1 MSFKGVELE
10 IRVTW
15 ADGEKHPVRV
25 RYTDWVELEIRVPCA
40 NGEEHPVR
48 VRYTDWDAISCE
60 VIYNPCQEKAH
71 DSPDSPPPCI
81 KMLQDKQVY
90 IELSRYSSK
99 FTVKSIYGV
108 LWENPTHRLALLRGF
123 LEEKAPAAAQML
135 LKALEDPDPTIAF
148 TAAEF
153 LGNFPDDPTI
163 SEALVEKIIS
173 ILRSLYEFKHGKPR
187 GEIGYITSSDPRRPV
202 PKRPDPA
209 WEESSLRVTFEA
221 AASALV
227 YVGIPDRFLQ
237 AKLRAAIHQLIAP
250 YGEVYFRARYKEYN
264 LNASIDPED
273 IDALIMMER
282 VLSVLRSVLSVVGS
296 LGDVPVFAAAGMPM
310 EEEARL
316 GNLAKHWHKLSE
328 EQRLQ
333 AMEAMRAFKI
343 FWWRW
348 HLLNQP

>member
-1 MSFKGVELE
+1 MGFQG
-10 IRVTW
+10 
-15 ADGEKHPVRV
+15 
-25 RYTDWVELEIRVPCA
+25 VELEIRVPCA

-81 KMLQDKQVY
+81 KMLQDKRIYVEHPEDRWTQ
-90 IELSRYSSK
+90 I
-99 FTVKSIYGV
+99 KSIYGV
-108 LWENPTHRLALLRGF
+108 LWEKPTHRLALLRG
-123 LEEKAPAAAQML
+123 LSEEKDPVAVQML
-135 LKALEDPDPTIAF
+135 LKALEDPDPTVAF
-148 TAAEF
+148 TAAEL

-173 ILRSLYEFKHGKPR
+173 ILRTLYKFLREGKWFGGR
-187 GEIGYITSSDPRRPV
+187 SVDID
-202 PKRPDPA
+202 KRHDPA

-227 YVGIPDRFLQ
+227 YVGVPDRFLQ
-237 AKLRAAIHQLIAP
+237 AKLRAAIHELIGLYAEFYFYARCRE
-250 YGEVYFRARYKEYN
+250 YGVRSLFVRDVD
-264 LNASIDPED
+264 S
-273 IDALIMMER
+273 LIIMER

-296 LGDVPVFAAAGMPM
+296 LGDVPVFAAAGMPI
-310 EEEARL
+310 EEEDRL

-328 EQRLQ
+328 EQKRK
-333 AMEAMRAFKI
+333 AMQAMRAFKI

-348 HLLNQP
+348 HLLNTTLRIE

>member
-1 MSFKGVELE
+1 MSFQGVELE
-10 IRVTW
+10 IRVLC
-15 ADGEKHPVRV
+15 ANGKEHPVRV
-25 RYTDWVELEIRVPCA
+25 RYTDWVELEIRVPCT

-60 VIYNPCQEKAH
+60 VVYNPCQEKAH

-81 KMLQDKQVY
+81 KMLQDKRV
-90 IELSRYSSK
+90 SK
-99 FTVKSIYGV
+99 YYNEKSIYQRI
-108 LWENPTHRLALLRGF
+108 WEKPTHRLALLRGF
-123 LEEKAPAAAQML
+123 LEEKAPAAVQML
-135 LKALEDPDPTIAF
+135 LKALEDPDPTVAF

-153 LGNFPDDPTI
+153 LGNFPNDPAI

-173 ILRSLYEFKHGKPR
+173 ILQSLYQFEQKKPR
-187 GEIGYITSSDPRRPV
+187 VEGGYSSPPSRPV
-202 PKRPDPA
+202 PKRHYPA

-237 AKLRAAIHQLIAP
+237 AKLRAAIHELIAP

-264 LNASIDPED
+264 LNASIDSKD
-273 IDALIMMER
+273 IDSLIMMER
-282 VLSVLRSVLSVVGS
+282 VLLVLRSVLSVVGS

-310 EEEARL
+310 EEEDRL
-316 GNLAKHWHKLSE
+316 GNLAKHWHKLSK

-333 AMEAMRAFKI
+333 AMQAMRAFKI

-348 HLLNQP
+348 HRLNTTLRLK

>member
-10 IRVTW
+10 IRVFC
-15 ADGEKHPVRV
+15 ADGKQHPVRV

-60 VIYNPCQEKAH
+60 VVYNPCQEKAH

-81 KMLQDKQVY
+81 KMLQDKRVY
-90 IELSRYSSK
+90 VEHPRNRDIRI
-99 FTVKSIYGV
+99 KSIYGV

-135 LKALEDPDPTIAF
+135 LKALEDPDPTVAF
-148 TAAEF
+148 TAAEL
-153 LGNFPDDPTI
+153 LGNFPGDPTI

-173 ILRSLYEFKHGKPR
+173 ILRTLYEFLRSGKWF
-187 GEIGYITSSDPRRPV
+187 GGGSVSEHRR
-202 PKRPDPA
+202 RNPA

-221 AASALV
+221 AASALI

-237 AKLRAAIHQLIAP
+237 AKLRAAIHELIGP
-250 YGEVYFRARYKEYN
+250 YAEVYFDARRTEYRGGS
-264 LNASIDPED
+264 LFVRDVDS
-273 IDALIMMER
+273 LIIMER

-310 EEEARL
+310 EEEDRL
-316 GNLAKHWHKLSE
+316 RNLAKQWHKLSK
-328 EQRLQ
+328 EQRRQ
-333 AMEAMRAFKI
+333 AMQAMRAFKI

-348 HLLNQP
+348 HLLNTTLRGE

>member
-10 IRVTW
+10 IRV
-15 ADGEKHPVRV
+15 
-25 RYTDWVELEIRVPCA
+25 PC
-40 NGEEHPVR
+40 GYDEEHPVR

-60 VIYNPCQEKAH
+60 VVYNPCQEKAH
-71 DSPDSPPPCI
+71 DSPDNPPRCLET
-81 KMLQDKQVY
+81 LQEEWFYK
-90 IELSRYSSK
+90 
-99 FTVKSIYGV
+99 G
-108 LWENPTHRLALLRGF
+108 LWKEPTHRLALLRGF
-123 LEEKAPAAAQML
+123 LEEKTPAVAQML
-135 LKALEDPDPTIAF
+135 LKALEDPDPTVAF

-173 ILRSLYEFKHGKPR
+173 ILRTLYKFLRNREWFGR
-187 GEIGYITSSDPRRPV
+187 SVSSD
-202 PKRPDPA
+202 KRHDPA

-237 AKLRAAIHQLIAP
+237 AKLRAAIHELIGP
-250 YGEVYFRARYKEYN
+250 YAQVYFYARCTEYRDQS
-264 LNASIDPED
+264 LSVRGVDS
-273 IDALIMMER
+273 LIIMER

-310 EEEARL
+310 EEEDRL
-316 GNLAKHWHKLSE
+316 RNLAKHWHKLSK

-333 AMEAMRAFKI
+333 AMQAMRAFKI

-348 HLLNQP
+348 HLLNTTLRGE

>member
-10 IRVTW
+10 IRV
-15 ADGEKHPVRV
+15 
-25 RYTDWVELEIRVPCA
+25 PCT

-60 VIYNPCQEKAH
+60 VIYNPCQEKAY

-81 KMLQDKQVY
+81 EKLQDKRVY
-90 IELSRYSSK
+90 KDSWERK
-99 FTVKSIYGV
+99 KSIYQD
-108 LWENPTHRLALLRGF
+108 LWEKPTHRLALLRG
-123 LEEKAPAAAQML
+123 LSEEKDPAAVQML
-135 LKALEDPDPTIAF
+135 LKALEDPDPTVAF
-148 TAAEF
+148 TAAEL
-153 LGNFPDDPTI
+153 LGNFPNDPTI

-173 ILRSLYEFKHGKPR
+173 ILRTLHKFLQ
-187 GEIGYITSSDPRRPV
+187 SDTWFGGRSVDRDRRH
-202 PKRPDPA
+202 DPA

-237 AKLRAAIHQLIAP
+237 AKLRAAIHELIGP
-250 YGEVYFRARYKEYN
+250 YAEVYFYARCIEYQHRS
-264 LNASIDPED
+264 LSVLGVDS
-273 IDALIMMER
+273 LIIMER

-310 EEEARL
+310 EEEDRL
-316 GNLAKHWHKLSE
+316 RNLAKHWHKLSE

-333 AMEAMRAFKI
+333 AMQAMRAFKI

-348 HLLNQP
+348 HLLNTTLRGE

>member
-10 IRVTW
+10 IRVTC
-15 ADGEKHPVRV
+15 ADGKEHPVRV
-25 RYTDWVELEIRVPCA
+25 RYTDWVELEIRVPCT

-60 VIYNPCQEKAH
+60 FVYNPCQEKAH

-81 KMLQDKQVY
+81 KMLQDKRVY
-90 IELSRYSSK
+90 VEHPRYRSSQI
-99 FTVKSIYGV
+99 KSIYGV

-123 LEEKAPAAAQML
+123 LEEKDSAAAQML
-135 LKALEDPDPTIAF
+135 LKALEDPDPTVAF

-153 LGNFPDDPTI
+153 VGNFPNDPTI

-173 ILRSLYEFKHGKPR
+173 ILRTLYKFLREGKWFGGR
-187 GEIGYITSSDPRRPV
+187 SVRSDERR
-202 PKRPDPA
+202 DPA

-237 AKLRAAIHQLIAP
+237 AKLRAAIHELIGP
-250 YGEVYFRARYKEYN
+250 YAEVYFRARYKEYN
-264 LNASIDPED
+264 LDASIYRRD
-273 IDALIMMER
+273 IDSLIMMER

-310 EEEARL
+310 EEEDRL
-316 GNLAKHWHKLSE
+316 GNLAKHWHKLSQ
-328 EQRLQ
+328 EQKRK
-333 AMEAMRAFKI
+333 AMQAMRAFKI

-348 HLLNQP
+348 HLLNTTLRGE

>member
-10 IRVTW
+10 IRV
-15 ADGEKHPVRV
+15 
-25 RYTDWVELEIRVPCA
+25 PCT
-40 NGEEHPVR
+40 NREEHPVR

-81 KMLQDKQVY
+81 KKLQDKRVY
-90 IELSRYSSK
+90 KDSWTGK
-99 FTVKSIYGV
+99 KSIYED
-108 LWENPTHRLALLRGF
+108 LWEKPTHRLALLRGF
-123 LEEKAPAAAQML
+123 LEEKAPAAVQML
-135 LKALEDPDPTIAF
+135 LKALEDPDPTVAF

-153 LGNFPDDPTI
+153 LGNFPNDPAI

-173 ILRSLYEFKHGKPR
+173 ILRTLYEFFRSEKWFGGRYVSK
-187 GEIGYITSSDPRRPV
+187 DRR
-202 PKRPDPA
+202 RDPA

-221 AASALV
+221 AASALI

-237 AKLRAAIHQLIAP
+237 AKLRAAIHELIGP
-250 YGEVYFRARYKEYN
+250 YAKVYFEARCTEYRGRSLSVGEVD
-264 LNASIDPED
+264 S
-273 IDALIMMER
+273 LIIMER

-310 EEEARL
+310 EEEDRL
-316 GNLAKHWHKLSE
+316 GNLAKQWHKLSE
-328 EQRLQ
+328 EQKRK
-333 AMEAMRAFKI
+333 AMQAMRAFKI

-348 HLLNQP
+348 HLLNTTLRGE

>member
-10 IRVTW
+10 IRV
-15 ADGEKHPVRV
+15 
-25 RYTDWVELEIRVPCA
+25 PCA
-40 NGEEHPVR
+40 NREEHPVR

-81 KMLQDKQVY
+81 KTLQDKRV
-90 IELSRYSSK
+90 SKYSYE
-99 FTVKSIYGV
+99 KSIYQ
-108 LWENPTHRLALLRGF
+108 LIWEKPTHRLALLRG
-123 LEEKAPAAAQML
+123 LSEEKDPAAVQML
-135 LKALEDPDPTIAF
+135 LKALEDPDPTVAF
-148 TAAEF
+148 TAAEL

-173 ILRSLYEFKHGKPR
+173 ILRTLYKFLREKEWFGGR
-187 GEIGYITSSDPRRPV
+187 VYSDRRHN
-202 PKRPDPA
+202 PA

-237 AKLRAAIHQLIAP
+237 AKLRAAIHELIGP
-250 YGEVYFRARYKEYN
+250 YAEVYFYARCTEYRDQS
-264 LNASIDPED
+264 LSVWGVDS
-273 IDALIMMER
+273 LIIMER

-310 EEEARL
+310 EEEDRL
-316 GNLAKHWHKLSE
+316 RNLAKHWHKLSK
-328 EQRLQ
+328 EQRRQ
-333 AMEAMRAFKI
+333 AMQAMRAFKT
-343 FWWRW
+343 FWYRW
-348 HLLNQP
+348 HRLNTTLRLK

>member
-10 IRVTW
+10 IRV
-15 ADGEKHPVRV
+15 
-25 RYTDWVELEIRVPCA
+25 PCT

-81 KMLQDKQVY
+81 KMLQDKRVY
-90 IELSRYSSK
+90 VEHHRNRSIQI
-99 FTVKSIYGV
+99 KSIYGV
-108 LWENPTHRLALLRGF
+108 LWEKPTHRFALLWGF
-123 LEEKAPAAAQML
+123 LEEKHPAAVQML
-135 LKALEDPDPTIAF
+135 LKALEDPDPTVAF

-153 LGNFPDDPTI
+153 LGNFPNDPTI
-163 SEALVEKIIS
+163 SKALVEKIIS
-173 ILRSLYEFKHGKPR
+173 ILQSLYQFEGKEPR
-187 GEIGYITSSDPRRPV
+187 VKDKRGVYFPISRPV

-221 AASALV
+221 AASALI

-237 AKLRAAIHQLIAP
+237 AKLRAAIHELIGP
-250 YGEVYFRARYKEYN
+250 YAQVYFYARCTEYRDQS
-264 LNASIDPED
+264 LSVRGVDS
-273 IDALIMMER
+273 LIIMER

-310 EEEARL
+310 EEEDRL
-316 GNLAKHWHKLSE
+316 GNLAKQWHKLSK
-328 EQRLQ
+328 EQRRQ
-333 AMEAMRAFKI
+333 AMQAMRAFKI
-343 FWWRW
+343 FWYRW
-348 HLLNQP
+348 HRLNTTLRLK

>member
-10 IRVTW
+10 IRV
-15 ADGEKHPVRV
+15 
-25 RYTDWVELEIRVPCA
+25 PCA
-40 NGEEHPVR
+40 NREEHPVR

-81 KMLQDKQVY
+81 EKLQDKRVY
-90 IELSRYSSK
+90 EDSWERK
-99 FTVKSIYGV
+99 KSIYQD
-108 LWENPTHRLALLRGF
+108 LWEKPTHRLALLRG
-123 LEEKAPAAAQML
+123 LSEEKDPAAVQML
-135 LKALEDPDPTIAF
+135 LKALEDPDPTVAF
-148 TAAEF
+148 TAAEL

-173 ILRSLYEFKHGKPR
+173 ISRTLYKFLREKEWFGGRVY
-187 GEIGYITSSDPRRPV
+187 SDRRHN
-202 PKRPDPA
+202 PA

-237 AKLRAAIHQLIAP
+237 AKLRAAIHELIGP
-250 YGEVYFRARYKEYN
+250 YAEVYFHARCTEYRDQS
-264 LNASIDPED
+264 LSVWGVDS
-273 IDALIMMER
+273 LIIMER

-310 EEEARL
+310 EEEDRL
-316 GNLAKHWHKLSE
+316 RNLAKHWHKLSK
-328 EQRLQ
+328 EQRRQ
-333 AMEAMRAFKI
+333 AMQAMRALKV
-343 FWWRW
+343 FWYRW
-348 HLLNQP
+348 HRLNTTLRLK

>member
-10 IRVTW
+10 IRVFC
-15 ADGEKHPVRV
+15 ADGKQ
-25 RYTDWVELEIRVPCA
+25 
-40 NGEEHPVR
+40 HPVR

-60 VIYNPCQEKAH
+60 VVYNPCQEKAH
-71 DSPDSPPPCI
+71 DSPKSLPPCI
-81 KMLQDKQVY
+81 EKLQDKRVY
-90 IELSRYSSK
+90 EDSWERK
-99 FTVKSIYGV
+99 KSIYQD
-108 LWENPTHRLALLRGF
+108 LWGKPTHRLALLRG
-123 LEEKAPAAAQML
+123 LSEEKDPAAAQML
-135 LKALEDPDPTIAF
+135 LKALEDPDPTVAF

-153 LGNFPDDPTI
+153 LGNFPNDPTI

-173 ILRSLYEFKHGKPR
+173 ILRSLYKFELKSRSSLIHSEGKVLRVP
-187 GEIGYITSSDPRRPV
+187 GSWEEIKRPV
-202 PKRPDPA
+202 PKRPYPT

-250 YGEVYFRARYKEYN
+250 YAEVYFHARYKEYN
-264 LNASIDPED
+264 LDAYIDSKD
-273 IDALIMMER
+273 IDSLIMMER

-310 EEEARL
+310 EEEDRL
-316 GNLAKHWHKLSE
+316 ENLAKHWHKLSE

-348 HLLNQP
+348 HLLNTTLRGE

>member
-10 IRVTW
+10 IRV
-15 ADGEKHPVRV
+15 
-25 RYTDWVELEIRVPCA
+25 PCT

-60 VIYNPCQEKAH
+60 VVYNPCQEKAH

-81 KMLQDKQVY
+81 EKLQDKRVY
-90 IELSRYSSK
+90 KDSWERK
-99 FTVKSIYGV
+99 KSIYQD
-108 LWENPTHRLALLRGF
+108 LWEKPTHRLALLRG
-123 LEEKAPAAAQML
+123 LSEEKDPAAAQML
-135 LKALEDPDPTIAF
+135 LKALEDPHPTVAF
-148 TAAEF
+148 TAAEL
-153 LGNFPDDPTI
+153 LGNFPNDPAI

-173 ILRSLYEFKHGKPR
+173 ILQSLYQFEDKEPR
-187 GEIGYITSSDPRRPV
+187 VKDKRGVYFPISRPV

-237 AKLRAAIHQLIAP
+237 AKLRAAIHELIGP
-250 YGEVYFRARYKEYN
+250 YAKVYFSARCTEYRDQY
-264 LNASIDPED
+264 LSVRGVDS
-273 IDALIMMER
+273 LIIMER

-310 EEEARL
+310 EEDRL
-316 GNLAKHWHKLSE
+316 GNLARHWHKLSK

-333 AMEAMRAFKI
+333 AMQAMRAFKV
-343 FWWRW
+343 FWYRW
-348 HLLNQP
+348 HRLNTTLRLK